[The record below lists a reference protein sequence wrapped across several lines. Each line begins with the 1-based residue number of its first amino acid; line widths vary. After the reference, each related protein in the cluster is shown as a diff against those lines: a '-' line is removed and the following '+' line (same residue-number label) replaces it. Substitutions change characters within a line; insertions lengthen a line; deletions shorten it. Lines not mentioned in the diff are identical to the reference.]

1 MSTKSMPYSI
11 EAEESLLG
19 NIMLYP
25 DSIRES
31 VDASLVPE
39 DFYLEKHNN
48 IYRLMISMFENKEKI
63 DAVSLSSKLKDFD
76 LFDKIGGMDYL
87 MKLAGAT
94 ISANNTKEYIRIIK
108 KHSLARKMIKAGEE
122 ISSDAY
128 DGKTDID
135 EVLQKAEDK
144 ILSIT
149 RSRTDSD
156 FKSGETLFDTTLEE
170 VRQVQENGTATGV
183 RTLFSDLD
191 NYTNGFQ
198 KGSLNILAARPSM
211 GKTALALN
219 FAVNA
224 AQVSH
229 GSVAIFSLEMPAE
242 QIAKR
247 ILAMKSKVDL
257 QRINTGNLREVDWS
271 KLYEAT
277 QELRRQNFY
286 IDDTPGIT
294 VNEMLARARKLSQ
307 DKGLF
312 MIVVDYIQLIS
323 SNSKVE
329 SRQQEV
335 SEISRRLKAMAREL
349 NVPVVA
355 LSQLSRAVESR
366 QDKRPMLSDL
376 RESGALEQDAD
387 TVMFLY
393 RDSYY
398 NRNEQ
403 NPMEREDVEL
413 NLAKHRNGDVGN
425 IKLAFEKEINAFYG
439 IKNI

>member
-31 VDASLVPE
+31 VDASIVAE

-63 DAVSLSSKLKDFD
+63 DAVSLSSKLKDYD

-87 MKLAGAT
+87 MKLASAT

-149 RSRTDSD
+149 RSRTDND
-156 FKSGETLFDTTLEE
+156 FKSGETLFDNTLEE
-170 VRQVQENGTATGV
+170 VRQIQENGTATGV

-403 NPMEREDVEL
+403 SPMEREDVEL

>member
-1 MSTKSMPYSI
+1 MSVKSMPYSI

-25 DSIRES
+25 DAIREVS
-31 VDASLVPE
+31 DANITPD
-39 DFYLEKHNN
+39 DFYLEKHKN
-48 IYRLMISMFENKEKI
+48 IYRLMASMYEKKEKV
-63 DAVSLSSKLKDFD
+63 DTVSLSAKLKDFD
-76 LFDKIGGMDYL
+76 LFDKVGGMDYL
-87 MKLAGAT
+87 MKLASAT

-108 KHSLARKMIKAGEE
+108 KHSLARQMIKAGEE
-122 ISSDAY
+122 ISNDAY

-135 EVLQKAEDK
+135 EVLQKAEEK
-144 ILSIT
+144 ILGIT
-149 RSRTDSD
+149 RSRTDSE

-170 VRQVQENGTATGV
+170 VRKVQEDGSATGV
-183 RTLFSDLD
+183 RTLYSDLD

-224 AQVSH
+224 AQISH
-229 GSVAIFSLEMPAE
+229 GSVAIFSLEMPAD

-247 ILAMKSKVDL
+247 ILSMKSKVDL
-257 QRINTGNLREVDWS
+257 QKINTGNLSDSEWS
-271 KLYEAT
+271 RLYEAS
-277 QELRRQNFY
+277 QELKNQNFY

-294 VNEMLARARKLSQ
+294 VGDMLARARKLSQ
-307 DKGLF
+307 EKGLF
-312 MIVVDYIQLIS
+312 MVIVDYIQLMS
-323 SNSKVE
+323 SNSKAE

-335 SEISRRLKAMAREL
+335 SEISRKLKAMAREL
-349 NVPVVA
+349 NVPVIA

-387 TVMFLY
+387 IVMFLY

-398 NRNEQ
+398 NRDKQ
-403 NPMEREDVEL
+403 NSSEREDVEL
-413 NLAKHRNGDVGN
+413 NLAKHRNGDVGS
-425 IKLAFEKEINAFYG
+425 IKLAFEKEYNAFYG
-439 IKNI
+439 IKNM